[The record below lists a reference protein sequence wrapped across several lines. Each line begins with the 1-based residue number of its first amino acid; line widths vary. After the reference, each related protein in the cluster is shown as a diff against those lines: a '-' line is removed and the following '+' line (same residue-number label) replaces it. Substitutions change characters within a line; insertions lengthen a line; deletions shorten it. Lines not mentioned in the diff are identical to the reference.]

1 MRRTVGTSCSR
12 LFSAAQL
19 GQQESISGVTWNW
32 IRGAA
37 GRRVGRE
44 SSSDPQVSSNG
55 TGVSG
60 ARQTILGIRSKTD
73 SCLGGLA
80 ACCSIGVEV

>member
-1 MRRTVGTSCSR
+1 MSLGIGFAEPQGDELDGNRR
-12 LFSAAQL
+12 A
-19 GQQESISGVTWNW
+19 
-32 IRGAA
+32 
-37 GRRVGRE
+37 
-44 SSSDPQVSSNG
+44 DPQVSSNW

-80 ACCSIGVEV
+80 ACCSICVEV